1 MAVKI
6 DKAKNGVTVAMI
18 LADSCQ
24 SYATGFVFGSV
35 CWQLVF
41 FYPYFLSYLVVY
53 GLFFLKIMRA
63 PTRSRL
69 WLFLQRVN
77 LKEIEMLLVV
87 PSKFDYVMT
96 DDICVRDQISTALEY
111 L

>member
-1 MAVKI
+1 ML
-6 DKAKNGVTVAMI
+6 TVG
-18 LADSCQ
+18 LLLSLF
-24 SYATGFVFGSV
+24 S
-35 CWQLVF
+35 QLF
-41 FYPYFLSYLVVY
+41 SRLWT
-53 GLFFLKIMRA
+53 FFLLEIMRA

-111 L
+111 S